1 MIEGISSYPKHFLLM
16 LLSDIT
22 EMVHS
27 LAKTSLSEQYS
38 DKEKLLIYEETLL
51 NKEAALLY
59 LTINT
64 IMEKISID
72 KDELRNIKAELK
84 LHKDT
89 HGEAYSNMDKLF
101 AEAEIE
107 SLIKSIG
114 LTMPDDSKEDNS

>member
-1 MIEGISSYPKHFLLM
+1 M

-27 LAKTSLSEQYS
+27 LAKTSLSEEYS

-64 IMEKISID
+64 LMEKISID
-72 KDELRNIKAELK
+72 KDELKNIKAELK